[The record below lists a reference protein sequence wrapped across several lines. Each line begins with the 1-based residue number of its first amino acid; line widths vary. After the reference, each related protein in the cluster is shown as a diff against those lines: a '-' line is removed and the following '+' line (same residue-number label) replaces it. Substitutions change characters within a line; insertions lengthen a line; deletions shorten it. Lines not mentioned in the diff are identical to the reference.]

1 MAPRVT
7 IGLPVRNSQ
16 QHVGR
21 AIESVLAQDYS
32 DFELVIC
39 DNCSDDSTA
48 ELVRG
53 YAASDSRI
61 KFHENG
67 HDIGQLAN
75 MNRVFELGSGEY
87 FRWIGD
93 DDWLEPNYLS
103 KCVEYLDRDKDIIAV
118 STYIKYF
125 DDEGNEFYL
134 EYTGERLESS
144 EAQQRFSRMLWFS
157 RADYRYSDAHYS
169 LYRRS
174 ALQKTHL
181 LRFTYRPDALLAAE
195 LSLVGPFGHIAECLS
210 HRRRV
215 PSGYDDIAAVY
226 RRNNPGHEED
236 LRPSLSGLCAN
247 FNALVSAA
255 PLSASQKAVCR
266 YAIVRF
272 FLARGPILF
281 EAKART
287 VARRMPG
294 YGKLK
299 AALGR

>member
-16 QHVGR
+16 QYIGR

-32 DFELVIC
+32 DFEMVIC
-39 DNCSDDSTA
+39 DNLSDDSTA
-48 ELVRG
+48 EIVRG
-53 YAASDSRI
+53 YAARDPRI
-61 KFHENG
+61 KFHDNG

-87 FRWIGD
+87 FRWFGD
-93 DDWLEPNYLS
+93 DDWLEPDYLS
-103 KCVEYLDRDKDIIAV
+103 KCVDYLDRHQDFIAV
-118 STYIKYF
+118 STYIRYF
-125 DDEGNEFYL
+125 DDEGNDFYA

-144 EAQQRFSRMLWFS
+144 EAQRRFSRMLWFA
-157 RADYRYSDAHYS
+157 RADYRYYDAHYS

-181 LRFTYRPDALLAAE
+181 LQYTYRPDALLAAE
-195 LSLVGPFGHIAECLS
+195 LSLVGPVGHIAECLS

-215 PSGYDDIAAVY
+215 PSGYDDPALLY
-226 RRNNPGHEED
+226 RRNNPGHEDE

-247 FNALVSAA
+247 FNAL
-255 PLSASQKAVCR
+255 LSDTALTASQKAVCR
-266 YAIVRF
+266 YAILRF
-272 FLARGPILF
+272 FLARGRTLLD
-281 EAKART
+281 AKART

-294 YGKLK
+294 YGRVK